1 MLSRQWSQNLTNLR
15 GGSGIVQTIPTIWD
29 YGLKGI
35 VAKLWNWIKPIRD
48 DSIDSQLESLNR
60 QHVLDKMYDHLRPPD
75 PDVKPIAYAIN
86 PQNIEVKPPNV
97 LGKVTPSEVD
107 QPDDR
112 FLSPESF
119 SMNPKHT

>member
-35 VAKLWNWIKPIRD
+35 VAKFWNWIKPIRD

-75 PDVKPIAYAIN
+75 PDVKPIAYTIN

-97 LGKVTPSEVD
+97 LGKVTPSDVD